1 VGIPNR
7 SRLLDYAD
15 HADGVD
21 CVDRGE
27 TEPPVGA
34 ASAPVPPSAR
44 EPGRSR
50 LLEYVEAA
58 AAAAV
63 EPSQPWEPWEP
74 WEPSSEPSGPRPGVP
89 AYHTA
94 VFVPAHPRHTPTT
107 DPTSDPTGAAAP
119 AAVLVPVVAYELFE
133 HPGHGMVA
141 LAFTTL
147 DGLVAALGEAQP
159 WVATSLGPLAEGV
172 GEQGVT
178 VHVDPWIAP
187 GRHNWQP
194 ADLAAFA
201 REARR

>member
-1 VGIPNR
+1 MGIPNR

-15 HADGVD
+15 DVD
-21 CVDRGE
+21 CVDRVE

-34 ASAPVPPSAR
+34 ASAPAPPSAR
-44 EPGRSR
+44 EPRGSR

-58 AAAAV
+58 AV
-63 EPSQPWEPWEP
+63 EPSEPCEP
-74 WEPSSEPSGPRPGVP
+74 SEPSGPRPGVP

-119 AAVLVPVVAYELFE
+119 APPAPASAPAAVPAPVVAYELFE

-147 DGLVAALGEAQP
+147 HGLVAALGEAQP

>member
-1 VGIPNR
+1 MGIPNR

-21 CVDRGE
+21 RVDCVE
-27 TEPPVGA
+27 TEPPVAA
-34 ASAPVPPSAR
+34 ASAPVPPSAQ
-44 EPGRSR
+44 EPRRSR
-50 LLEYVEAA
+50 LLEYVEAD
-58 AAAAV
+58 AAV
-63 EPSQPWEPWEP
+63 EPEPP
-74 WEPSSEPSGPRPGVP
+74 VRPGPRPGVP
-89 AYHTA
+89 AYHAT

-107 DPTSDPTGAAAP
+107 DPTGAP
-119 AAVLVPVVAYELFE
+119 ALIPFITYELFE
-133 HPGHGMVA
+133 HPTDGTVA

-172 GEQGVT
+172 GELGVT

-187 GRHNWQP
+187 GRPNWQP

>member
-1 VGIPNR
+1 MGIPNR

-15 HADGVD
+15 HADCVD
-21 CVDRGE
+21 CVDCGE

-34 ASAPVPPSAR
+34 ASAPAPPSAQ
-44 EPGRSR
+44 EPRRSR
-50 LLEYVEAA
+50 ILEYVEADT
-58 AAAAV
+58 AV
-63 EPSQPWEPWEP
+63 EVESSAPSAPPA
-74 WEPSSEPSGPRPGVP
+74 PSGPRPGVP
-89 AYHTA
+89 AYHAT

-107 DPTSDPTGAAAP
+107 DPTGAP
-119 AAVLVPVVAYELFE
+119 ALIPFITYELFE
-133 HPGHGMVA
+133 HPTDGTVA

-172 GEQGVT
+172 GELGVT